1 MNWLGQDGDD
11 WLLAVRVQPRASR
24 DELLGVQAG
33 RLRLRLTA
41 PPVDGAA
48 NRHLERYLAGLFG
61 IAPSRVSVIRG
72 DAAREKQVRVR
83 GPVALPVTLAAMR

>member
-1 MNWLGQDGDD
+1 MSWLGQDGDD

-48 NRHLERYLAGLFG
+48 NRHLEKYLAGLFG
-61 IAPSRVSVIRG
+61 IAASRVSVIRSA
-72 DAAREKQVRVR
+72 AAREKQVRVR
-83 GPVALPVTLAAMR
+83 GPVALPAALADVR

>member
-24 DELLGVQAG
+24 DELQDVRAG

-72 DAAREKQVRVR
+72 AAARDKQVRVR
-83 GPVALPVTLAAMR
+83 GPAALPLALAAMR